1 MKPVINKPTY
11 HIDIN
16 VTLIDTAEIDTRL
29 VGVSSQKE
37 GPVQVAA
44 EEQDS
49 NSRGCCHLTI
59 LNAPSYI
66 YIYLSGF
73 FHFFGVNG

>member
-16 VTLIDTAEIDTRL
+16 VTLIDTAEIDARL

-49 NSRGCCHLTI
+49 NSRVS
-59 LNAPSYI
+59 PSY
-66 YIYLSGF
+66 
-73 FHFFGVNG
+73 